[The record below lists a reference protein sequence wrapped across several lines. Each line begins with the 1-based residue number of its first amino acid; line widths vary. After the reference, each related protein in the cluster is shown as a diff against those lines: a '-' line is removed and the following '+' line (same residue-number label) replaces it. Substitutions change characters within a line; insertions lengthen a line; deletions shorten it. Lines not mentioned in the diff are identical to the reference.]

1 MKKRTNKKNKS
12 AVHVNHTHKD
22 SIFSLLFGTPDNLR
36 RLYNAVTNAHY
47 DKNTPITINTLT
59 DALYMN
65 RLNDIS
71 FTIGEE
77 MVIIFE
83 HQSTIN
89 ENMPLRIL
97 LYIARIYEKI
107 TEEDTLYRKA
117 LIKLPRPRF
126 IVLYN
131 GIESFDDHKILKL
144 SDAFLEAECFSE
156 IRIEL
161 EVEVYNINYGRNAEM
176 LAKDENLK
184 GYAAFIEKIRI
195 NRETVAL
202 KEAVDKAVKDCMSEN
217 ILKDFLKSISS
228 EVYNMLF
235 TEWNQEK
242 ALEVRYREGMEAERK
257 ASMEKIEKIEKER
270 KVSMEKIEEE
280 REKERKE
287 LIALLRSGTSP
298 EEIIKLYDKDGRGV

>member
-1 MKKRTNKKNKS
+1 MRKRTNKKKKP
-12 AVHVNHTHKD
+12 VTHVNHTHKD

-36 RLYNAVTNAHY
+36 KLYNAVTNAHY
-47 DKNTPITINTLT
+47 DENTPITINTLT

-65 RLNDIS
+65 RMNDIS
-71 FTIGEE
+71 FTIGKE

-107 TEEDTLYRKA
+107 TKEDALYQKA

-131 GIESFDDHKILKL
+131 GTESFDDRKILKL

-156 IRIEL
+156 IKIEL

-176 LAKDENLK
+176 LARDENLK
-184 GYAAFIEKIRI
+184 GYAVFIEKIRA
-195 NRETVAL
+195 NRETMGL
-202 KEAVDKAVKDCMSEN
+202 KEAVDKAVKDCMDKG

-235 TEWNQEK
+235 TEWNQER
-242 ALEVRYREGMEAERK
+242 ALEVRYREGIEKGMERK
-257 ASMEKIEKIEKER
+257 Q
-270 KVSMEKIEEE
+270 
-280 REKERKE
+280 KE
-287 LIALLRSGTSP
+287 LIDLLKSGKSP
-298 EEIIKLYDKDGRGV
+298 EEIIKLYDKNGRDV